1 MIQDVERK
9 HLWEQW
15 EAGASASFYAKV
27 LWITDSGN
35 QFIKQIKTVRYL
47 ALSEQGQTIKFV
59 ISPWHQ
65 HDFMSMDENN
75 ATTKTNQAIKLD
87 ESVEK

>member
-1 MIQDVERK
+1 MIMIQDVERK

-47 ALSEQGQTIKFV
+47 ALSE
-59 ISPWHQ
+59 
-65 HDFMSMDENN
+65 
-75 ATTKTNQAIKLD
+75 
-87 ESVEK
+87 